1 MSTET
6 LDLSSTPA
14 IPFTRLVQV
23 ELRKMYDTRAG
34 RWLLISIAGLTGL
47 VLVIQLIVLLVKDQ
61 SATLGSFGAGANIP
75 MVILLPVLGV
85 MSVTGEW
92 SQRTA
97 MVTFALVPSRGRVI
111 AAKYVSALAIALIAV
126 VVAYVLMIVANLL
139 YGAFSSHP
147 MVWDFGGAFGIF
159 LVFLLYVISLSI
171 GFAFGAAILNTAGA
185 IVVYFVYDFVLPGL
199 MELGAHL
206 LSWFH
211 SIRPWIDFSNA
222 QTPLQGGSSVTGQQW
237 AHLLVSGSI
246 WLGIPLAIGI
256 RRMLR
261 AEVK

>member
-1 MSTET
+1 MNTAT
-6 LDLSSTPA
+6 LDVSSTPA

-47 VLVIQLIVLLVKDQ
+47 VLAIQLIVLLVKDQ

-111 AAKYVSALAIALIAV
+111 AAKYTSALGLALTAV

-147 MVWDFGGAFGIF
+147 MVWDSSAFEIL
-159 LVFLLYVISLSI
+159 LVFLLYVINLST

-185 IVVYFVYDFVLPGL
+185 IVVYFVYSFVLPGL
-199 MELGAHL
+199 MQLGANL
-206 LSWFH
+206 LTWFD
-211 SIRPWIDFSNA
+211 SIRPWIDFANA
-222 QTPLQGGSSVTGQQW
+222 QRPLQGGSSVTGQQW
-237 AHLLVSGSI
+237 AHLLVAGLI
-246 WLGIPLAIGI
+246 WLGVPLVIGL

-261 AEVK
+261 AEIK

>member
-1 MSTET
+1 VSTAT
-6 LDLSSTPA
+6 LDVSSTPA

-47 VLVIQLIVLLVKDQ
+47 VLAIQLAVLLVQDQ
-61 SATLGSFGAGANIP
+61 PATLGSFGAGANIP

-111 AAKYVSALAIALIAV
+111 AAKYASALALALVAV
-126 VVAYVLMIVANLL
+126 VVAYLLMIVANLV

-147 MVWDFGGAFGIF
+147 VVWDSSALGIV
-159 LVFLLYVISLSI
+159 LVFLLYVINLST
-171 GFAFGAAILNTAGA
+171 GFAFGAALLNTPAA
-185 IVVYFVYDFVLPGL
+185 IVVYFVYSFVLPGL
-199 MELGAHL
+199 MQLGASL
-206 LSWFH
+206 LSWFS
-211 SIRPWIDFSNA
+211 SIRPWIDFANA
-222 QTPLQGGSSVTGQQW
+222 QTPLQGGSSVTGEQW
-237 AHLLVSGSI
+237 AHLLVAGAI
-246 WLGIPLAIGI
+246 WLGLPLALGL

-261 AEVK
+261 AEIK